1 MFSVSQNTE
10 HCIHTLLAPSKDS
23 DRFLRPRDHIITTNY
38 QWLPENYIINRLL
51 PVPFSKVYDNFA
63 LVLDIA
69 SVFCVSKFPFVFLLF
84 LFMCICLQSGPKKW
98 GMIIIL
104 SNLNRF

>member
-1 MFSVSQNTE
+1 VTDFSDQG
-10 HCIHTLLAPSKDS
+10 
-23 DRFLRPRDHIITTNY
+23 IITTNY

-69 SVFCVSKFPFVFLLF
+69 SVFCVSKFPRCVFIVFIHVHMLTEWA
-84 LFMCICLQSGPKKW
+84 KKV
-98 GMIIIL
+98 GYDYN
-104 SNLNRF
+104 SVKS